1 MVIFFFLNAS
11 DNDFS
16 VADLSIKNKL
26 ILLFLLLH
34 RTFVDNSIIL
44 DIPPISLSNE
54 KTENIFF
61 SKIIKKLFFY
71 AIKT

>member
-1 MVIFFFLNAS
+1 MVIFFFLNTL

-16 VADLSIKNKL
+16 VADSFIKNKL
-26 ILLFLLLH
+26 ILLLLLLDK
-34 RTFVDNSIIL
+34 TFVDNSIIL

-61 SKIIKKLFFY
+61 SKIIKNLFFY
-71 AIKT
+71 TIKT

>member
-1 MVIFFFLNAS
+1 MVMVLFCNAS

-26 ILLFLLLH
+26 ILFLLLLDK
-34 RTFVDNSIIL
+34 TIVDNSIIL

-61 SKIIKKLFFY
+61 SKITKKLFFY

>member
-1 MVIFFFLNAS
+1 MVIFFFNAS

-26 ILLFLLLH
+26 ILLLLLLDK
-34 RTFVDNSIIL
+34 TFVDNSIIL

-61 SKIIKKLFFY
+61 
-71 AIKT
+71 

>member
-1 MVIFFFLNAS
+1 MVMFFFNAS

-26 ILLFLLLH
+26 ILLLLLLDK
-34 RTFVDNSIIL
+34 TFVDNSIIL

-54 KTENIFF
+54 KQKIFF
-61 SKIIKKLFFY
+61 F
-71 AIKT
+71 